1 VDSEGRILAL
11 GGRAL
16 DPAVVRQVLDWTG
29 APAPRV
35 VLLPTATGDDPRVVM
50 AFHEVLGDLGLPGQH
65 VLLHGVPRADWR
77 DLVAAADA
85 ICVTGGNTANMLA
98 VWRVHG
104 MDAAVR
110 AAHDRGAVLWGAS
123 AGMIC
128 WFECGVTDSFAPTLH
143 ALQDGLGIVAG
154 SACPHYDGEPQRRP
168 TYERL
173 VASGEL
179 PAGLAAD
186 DGVGLELVG
195 GALRG
200 VVTAVDGS
208 TAYRVE
214 PDGAGGVRETALEA
228 RRIGG

>member
-1 VDSEGRILAL
+1 MTAGGILAL
-11 GGRAL
+11 GGKAL
-16 DPAVVRQVLDWTG
+16 EPAVVRHALDWTG
-29 APAPRV
+29 RPAPRV
-35 VLLPTATGDDPRVVM
+35 VHLPTATGDDPRMVM
-50 AFHEVLGDLGLPGQH
+50 AFHEVLGDLGVPGRH

-77 DLVAAADA
+77 ELVDAADA

-128 WFECGVTDSFAPTLH
+128 WFECGVTDSFAPTLQPLH
-143 ALQDGLGIVAG
+143 DGLGLVHG
-154 SACPHYDGEPQRRP
+154 SACPHYDGESQRRP

-173 VASGEL
+173 VATGEL

-195 GALRG
+195 GVLRG
-200 VVTAVDGS
+200 VVTAVDGA

-214 PDGAGGVRETALEA
+214 SDGAGGVRETVLDA